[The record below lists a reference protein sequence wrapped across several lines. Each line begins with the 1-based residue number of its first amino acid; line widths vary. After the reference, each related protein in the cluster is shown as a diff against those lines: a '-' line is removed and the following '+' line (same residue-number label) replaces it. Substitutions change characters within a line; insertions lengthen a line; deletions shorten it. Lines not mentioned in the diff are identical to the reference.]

1 MIANQLIRRQVYEEA
16 AAHYGEKAVVDPE
29 TGRMT
34 LAMPAKISNYE
45 HLRRNAK
52 LQKIEE
58 LCYKTQ
64 YEYALENKLQLN
76 RIFNLKI
83 CTFPLWMHTAIAL
96 RTSVDFETS
105 SKFVGFLWVPSFA
118 HADPYMILPLTFCAL
133 SFINLYT
140 GKLVHVVSL
149 QSTPKKLFA
158 YTMTGLTIAISIGI
172 TYVLTEMPAI
182 QSLYMCTIL
191 FTSIIQTLALRHPR
205 VKNLLGIGRLPTDSK
220 TPFRDLFKR
229 RRIIMPSNII

>member
-1 MIANQLIRRQVYEEA
+1 MKDRAQKVKELISEE
-16 AAHYGEKAVVDPE
+16 
-29 TGRMT
+29 
-34 LAMPAKISNYE
+34 
-45 HLRRNAK
+45 
-52 LQKIEE
+52 
-58 LCYKTQ
+58 TQ
-64 YEYALENKLQLN
+64 N
-76 RIFNLKI
+76 F
-83 CTFPLWMHTAIAL
+83 C
-96 RTSVDFETS
+96 
-105 SKFVGFLWVPSFA
+105 SFQRK
-118 HADPYMILPLTFCAL
+118 
-133 SFINLYT
+133 T

-158 YTMTGLTIAISIGI
+158 YTMTGVTCAISIGI
-172 TYVLTEMPAI
+172 TYVLTEMPAIQSLYMCTILFTSIIQTLALRHPRI